1 MKISRSLYPTVLPLL
16 ILAGLSL
23 LGPDPALAV
32 PARPQAIQLM
42 QPDGEVITL
51 QKWGNEN
58 HHGYESRSGK
68 SVVQDPISRE
78 WRYAIANWNN
88 QATSSAVRVRS
99 DDLENTVSQGFEPHL
114 ERQLTRIRQV
124 EQRLLAQ
131 SAFQQ
136 VAPAS
141 KQLSQETAQRLP
153 PSIGSGMLP
162 VMLINYSDTPWTYSA
177 AQFNSLL
184 FGTNTYSMADYY
196 RENSY
201 GQFTVS
207 GGPGGIAGPYVAANS
222 HNYYGGN
229 DSSGN
234 DSWPGD
240 LVYEAVMAA
249 DNAGYNFAPYDQ
261 DGDCAVDV
269 VGIVHQGN
277 GEEASPTAADMWS
290 HRWSLTSAQAYGNSH
305 YGAYTT
311 NDTCTADPSRRVRV
325 NDYIMQPEKLD
336 SGMTTMGVFA
346 HEYGHSFGLPDLY
359 DTDGSSNGI
368 GDWSLMASGSWN
380 FDVIDPSSRPGD
392 RPPHFDAWSKYFLGW
407 VTPTLVSGT
416 LSNEPIVAANTAADV
431 YQFRNGSPSA
441 GGEYFLVENRQ
452 QAGFDVGLPG
462 HGLMI
467 WHIDESKA
475 TRNNTDNSRE
485 CYPGGPACST
495 QHFRVAAVQ
504 ADNLWELE
512 KNIDQG
518 DRGDPFPGSTNNT
531 RYTQA
536 SSPNSL
542 LYSGSN
548 SFVSITGIS
557 ASSPT
562 MTATLSDE
570 STPSYSLSVNKSGS
584 GSGTVT
590 SSPAGISCG
599 STCSASYSS
608 GTTLSLTAT
617 AAAGFTFTGWS
628 GDCSGAGNPCTVSMT
643 AARTVTASFSA
654 SGSTLSI
661 STSGSGS
668 GSGSGTVT
676 SNPAGI
682 TCGVTCSASFGA
694 ATPVTLTATPAAGFA
709 FAGWSGACEGMQSC
723 TLSLSSNTS
732 ALARFNPAVS
742 LSGQLNGDITVPAG
756 TTTYTNVGYNTAGI
770 PNTLN
775 VLVGIRSTN
784 VQVTYPGFFNDTVNS
799 KHELIG
805 SIKVQGYAREY
816 VGTSYYGLVTLAHKT
831 SGQIIQFQVT
841 RPAPGPNSSGINV
854 EFLDGAIGFTS
865 HLTPPLPELPNG
877 RWTMWMTKGG
887 IGTAEWGTVPA
898 VQFSAT
904 AIDLLQAYANG
915 ALNTQVTSAS
925 VNWIP

>member
-1 MKISRSLYPTVLPLL
+1 MKISRSLHPTVLPLL
-16 ILAGLSL
+16 FLTGLSL
-23 LGPDPALAV
+23 LGPNPALAV
-32 PARPQAIQLM
+32 PASPQAIKLM

-99 DDLENTVSQGFEPHL
+99 DDLEDIVSQGFEPHL
-114 ERQLTRIRQV
+114 ERQLARIRQV

-153 PSIGSGMLP
+153 PSIGTGKLP
-162 VMLINYSDTPWTYSA
+162 VVLINYSDTPWTYSA

-184 FGTNTYSMADYY
+184 FGNNTYSMADYY

-207 GGPGGIAGPYVAANS
+207 AGPGGVVGPYVAANT
-222 HNYYGGN
+222 HDYYGGN
-229 DSSGN
+229 DSSG
-234 DSWPGD
+234 DDAWPGD

-269 VGIVHQGN
+269 VSIVHQGT
-277 GEEASPTAADMWS
+277 GEDASPSAADIWS
-290 HRWSLTSAQAYGNSH
+290 HRWSLTNAQASGNSH
-305 YGAYTT
+305 FGAYTT

-336 SGMTTMGVFA
+336 NGMTTMGVFA

-368 GDWSLMASGSWN
+368 GRWSLMAGGGWN
-380 FDVIDPSSRPGD
+380 FDIIDPSSRRGD
-392 RPPHFDAWSKYFLGW
+392 RPAHFDAWSKYFLGW

-416 LSNEPIVAANTAADV
+416 LSNEPIVAANTAADI

-452 QAGFDVGLPG
+452 QAGFDAGLPG

-467 WHIDESKA
+467 WHIDEGKA
-475 TRNNTDNSRE
+475 ATGNRQE

-495 QHFRVAAVQ
+495 QHYRVAAIQ

-512 KNIDQG
+512 KDIDRG
-518 DRGDPFPGSTNNT
+518 DYGDPFPGSTNNT

-536 SSPNSL
+536 SAPNSL

-548 SFVSITGIS
+548 SQVSITGIS
-557 ASSPT
+557 ASGPT
-562 MTATLSDE
+562 MTATLSDD
-570 STPSYSLSVNKSGS
+570 STPSYTLSVSKTG
-584 GSGTVT
+584 GGTVT

-599 STCSASYSS
+599 LTCSVSYNS
-608 GTTLSLTAT
+608 GTAVSLTAT

-628 GDCSGAGNPCTVSMT
+628 GDCSGASNPCTVSMT
-643 AARTVTASFSA
+643 AARTVSASFSV
-654 SGSTLSI
+654 SGPTLSV
-661 STSGSGS
+661 SK
-668 GSGSGTVT
+668 SGSGTIA

-682 TCGVTCSASFGA
+682 TCGSTCSAPYTRG
-694 ATPVTLTATPAAGFA
+694 TTVTLTATPAAGFA
-709 FAGWSGACEGMQSC
+709 FAGWNGACAGMQAC
-723 TLSLSSNTS
+723 TLALSTNTS
-732 ALARFNPAVS
+732 TLARFNPAVS
-742 LSGQLNGDITVPAG
+742 LSGQLSGDITVPAG

-775 VLVGIRSTN
+775 ILVGILSSN
-784 VQVTYPGFFNDTVNS
+784 VQVTYPGLFNDGVNA

-816 VGTSYYGLVTLAHKT
+816 VGTSYYGMVTLAHKT

-887 IGTAEWGTVPA
+887 VGTAEWGTVPA
-898 VQFSAT
+898 VQFAGT
-904 AIDLLQAYANG
+904 AIDLLQAYGNG
-915 ALNTQVTSAS
+915 ALNTQVTSAG
-925 VNWIP
+925 VNWTP